1 MGDLA
6 NLLQALELGSAAIGF
21 ALGLG
26 VSLVLMIGLKLGKL
40 MLKVA
45 LLVAIVSLVGGA
57 YLGGR

>member
-6 NLLQALELGSAAIGF
+6 TTLQALELRSAAIGF

-45 LLVAIVSLVGGA
+45 LLVAIVSLFGGA
-57 YLGGR
+57 YLGWR